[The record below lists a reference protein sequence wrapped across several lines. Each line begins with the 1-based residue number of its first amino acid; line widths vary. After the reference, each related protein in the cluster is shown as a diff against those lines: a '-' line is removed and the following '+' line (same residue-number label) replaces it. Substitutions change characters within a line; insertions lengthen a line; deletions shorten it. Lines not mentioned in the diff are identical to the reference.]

1 MKTLKQIQL
10 LIFGLLLQISTISLY
25 ACSQNNY
32 SLKDTSA
39 ANKVYYAI
47 EINDVVCGYSES
59 SEMPVTKDGKDLVEQ
74 EVNIFIMLSL
84 LGSEFNT
91 EMNSKAIID
100 SISRKASYI
109 NTKIKQGSTDIDIE
123 MNVDGNKASIKSPMT
138 TQLKEI
144 DITPETVIGS
154 DEMFTRLKKEF
165 YSKGKTETTYNI
177 LELIEGEIQT
187 SSFKKMSEQTI
198 SLTDKTFNTIVIEQT
213 NTKTGL
219 KTKYWLSPDYD
230 YFVRF
235 EVMNRKIY
243 LSDQSVVDKIKVA
256 NMDASIVTKT
266 NVAISDVQ
274 SLTYMK
280 VDAVIEPIGQNFTVE
295 DLNVPGQKFSGTVK
309 DNLIEGVFEIS
320 HPKYDGKNAPPFP
333 PNFEDAFL
341 EKYLIGDGRVESD
354 DPVLIKKAKE
364 ITEGSKDSWEAAKRL
379 SKWVAENIHYAIPG
393 GGTARKT
400 YDIRAG
406 ECGAHSFLLA
416 SFCRAVGIPA
426 RVVWGGMYVPNY
438 GGGFGQHGWN
448 EIYMGEAGWIPVD
461 ATALEVDFADAGHI
475 RISEYQST
483 SSSFNGKNF
492 EIIDY
497 KFGDK
502 QKETTSADY
511 SEFYGKYTNLE
522 TGRTFEVLD
531 KEGNLSVD
539 IPGQMVLPFN
549 KPDEKGKWYC
559 KLSPTL
565 YLEFTRDKENHIKE
579 MILHEIAQMT
589 KKSSP
594 ETIEASVPEN
604 MRPYLGKYLFAAI
617 NQEFTVFYNDGALV
631 IHDPTKNEDIKLQS
645 PNEEGGWL
653 DEFNKNVIYFDKDA
667 EGNVTLLKVDVAN
680 KFIREEFASA
690 VIEKTIREE
699 GIEAGLKKFNEIK
712 SDTDSKLIISES
724 SFNLLGYKFL
734 NEGKNEEALEIFK
747 LNVKEYPESFNA
759 HGSLAEAYMKCE
771 NKEEAIKNYQK
782 SLELNAENERAK
794 MMLEKI
800 NNN

>member
-10 LIFGLLLQISTISLY
+10 LMFGMLLQIATISLY
-25 ACSQNNY
+25 ACIQNNY
-32 SLKDTSA
+32 SPKDTSA

-47 EINDVVCGYSES
+47 EINGVVCGYSES
-59 SEMPVTKDGKDLVEQ
+59 SEMPINKEGKNLVEQ
-74 EVNIFIMLSL
+74 NVNIFIMLSL

-100 SISRKASYI
+100 PITRKASYV
-109 NTKIKQGSTDIDIE
+109 NTNIKQGSTNIDIE
-123 MNVDGNKASIKSPMT
+123 MKVFGNEATIKSPMT

-144 DITPETVIGS
+144 DVTPETIIGS
-154 DEMFTRLKKEF
+154 DEMFSKLKKEF
-165 YSKGKTETTYNI
+165 YEQGKTETEYNI
-177 LELIEGEIQT
+177 LELIEGAIQIST
-187 SSFKKMSEQTI
+187 FKKVGEETI
-198 SLTDKTFNTIVIEQT
+198 SLNGNSFNTIIIEQT
-213 NTKTGL
+213 NSKTGL
-219 KTKYWLSPDYD
+219 KTTYWLSPDYD
-230 YFVRF
+230 YFVKF

-243 LSDQSVVDKIKVA
+243 LTDQSVIDKIKVA
-256 NMDASIVTKT
+256 NMDENIVTKT

-280 VDAVIEPIGQNFTVE
+280 VNAVIEPIGQNFTVD
-295 DLNVPGQKFSGTVK
+295 DLNVSGQKFTGTVK
-309 DNLIEGVFEIS
+309 NNHIEGVFEIA
-320 HPKYDGKNAPPFP
+320 HVKYDGKKAPPFP
-333 PNFEDAFL
+333 PIFKDASL
-341 EKYLIGDGRVESD
+341 EKYLNADGRIECD

-364 ITEGSKDSWEAAKRL
+364 VTKGSKDSWEAATRL

-461 ATALEVDFADAGHI
+461 ATALEVDFVDAGHI

-483 SSSFNGKNF
+483 SSSFNGKKF
-492 EIIDY
+492 EILDY
-497 KFGDK
+497 KLINK
-502 QKETTSADY
+502 PKETKSSDI
-511 SEFYGKYTNLE
+511 SEYYGKYTNIE
-522 TGRTFEVLD
+522 SGRTFEVLD

-549 KPDEKGKWYC
+549 KPDQKGKWYC

-565 YLEFTRDKENHIKE
+565 YLEFTRDEENQIKE
-579 MILHEIAQMT
+579 MLLHEIAQMT
-589 KKSSP
+589 KKSSL

-631 IHDPTKNEDIKLQS
+631 IHDPTKNEDITLQS

-653 DEFNKNVIYFDKDA
+653 DEFDKNVIYFDKDA
-667 EGNVTLLKVDVAN
+667 EGNVTALKVDVTNSFIKGELASE
-680 KFIREEFASA
+680 KLEKMIREN
-690 VIEKTIREE
+690 
-699 GIEAGLKKFNEIK
+699 GIGNAIQEYHILK
-712 SDTDSKLIISES
+712 SDPYSKLIFSEKS
-724 SFNLLGYKFL
+724 MNLLGYKFL
-734 NEGKNEEALEIFK
+734 NEGETDIAIEIFK
-747 LNVKEYPESFNA
+747 MNVADYPESSNVYD
-759 HGSLAEAYMKCE
+759 SLGEAYMKCE

-782 SLELNAENERAK
+782 SLELNPENERAK

>member
-10 LIFGLLLQISTISLY
+10 LIFGMLLQISTISLY

-32 SLKDTSA
+32 SPKDTSA
-39 ANKVYYAI
+39 ASKVYYAI
-47 EINDVVCGYSES
+47 EINDVVCGYTES
-59 SEMPVTKDGKDLVEQ
+59 SETPIRKYDQDLIEQ
-74 EVNIFIMLSL
+74 DINIFIMLSL
-84 LGSEFNT
+84 LGSEFNM
-91 EMNSKAIID
+91 EMSSQSIVDPVTRRGVDIITD
-100 SISRKASYI
+100 
-109 NTKIKQGSTDIDIE
+109 IKQGSTEFNI
-123 MNVDGNKASIKSPMT
+123 SIKVKDDKATINST
-138 TQLKEI
+138 LNSTEKVIE
-144 DITPETVIGS
+144 ITPETVIGS
-154 DEMFTRLKKEF
+154 DEAFTRLKKDLYLE
-165 YSKGKTETTYNI
+165 GKTEAEYNI
-177 LELIEGEIQT
+177 LEVMEGEIQK
-187 SSFKKMSEQTI
+187 SKFKKTGEETV
-198 SLTDKTFNTIVIEQT
+198 SLAGKSFNTIIIEQT

-219 KTKYWLSPDYD
+219 KTTYWLSPDYG
-230 YFVRF
+230 YFVKF
-235 EVMNRKIY
+235 EVLNRKIY
-243 LSDQSVVDKIKVA
+243 LSDQSVIDKIKVA

-295 DLNVPGQKFSGTVK
+295 DLNVPGQKFTGTIK
-309 DNLIEGVFEIS
+309 ENLIEGMFEIS

-333 PNFEDAFL
+333 PNFKDAFL

-364 ITEGSKDSWEAAKRL
+364 ITEGSKDSWEAATRL

-461 ATALEVDFADAGHI
+461 ATALEIDFVDAGHI

-497 KFGDK
+497 KLANNE
-502 QKETTSADY
+502 KETISSDY

-565 YLEFTRDKENHIKE
+565 YLEFTRDEENKIKE
-579 MILHEIAQMT
+579 MFLHEIAQMT

-594 ETIEASVPEN
+594 ETIEANVPEN
-604 MRPYLGKYLFAAI
+604 MRPYLGKYLFSAI
-617 NQEFTVFYNDGALV
+617 NQEFTVFYNDGVLI

-653 DEFNKNVIYFDKDA
+653 DEFDKNLIYFDKDA

-680 KFIREEFASA
+680 KFTREEFASA
-690 VIEKTIREE
+690 VIERTIREE

-712 SDTDSKLIISES
+712 SDSDSKLVISES

-759 HGSLAEAYMKCE
+759 HGSLAEAYMKCG

-782 SLELNAENERAK
+782 SLELNPENARAK

>member
-1 MKTLKQIQL
+1 M
-10 LIFGLLLQISTISLY
+10 LLQISAISLY

-32 SLKDTSA
+32 SPKDTSA

-59 SEMPVTKDGKDLVEQ
+59 SEMPVIKDGKDLVEQ

-100 SISRKASYI
+100 PISRKASYV

-165 YSKGKTETTYNI
+165 YEEGKTETEYNI
-177 LELIEGEIQT
+177 LELIEGAIQA
-187 SSFKKMSEQTI
+187 SAFKKVGEETI
-198 SLTDKTFNTIVIEQT
+198 SLNGNSFNTIIIEQT
-213 NTKTGL
+213 NTRTGL
-219 KTKYWLSPDYD
+219 KTNYWLSPEYD
-230 YFVRF
+230 YFVKF

-280 VDAVIEPIGQNFTVE
+280 VDAIIEPIGQNFSVE
-295 DLNVPGQKFSGTVK
+295 DLNVPGQKFTGTVK

-320 HPKYDGKNAPPFP
+320 HAKYNGNVVPPFP
-333 PNFEDAFL
+333 PKFNDSSL
-341 EKYLIGDGRVESD
+341 DKYLKADGRIESD

-364 ITEGSKDSWEAAKRL
+364 ITEGSKDSWEAATRL

-448 EIYMGEAGWIPVD
+448 EIYMGDAGWIPVD
-461 ATALEVDFADAGHI
+461 ATALEIDFVDAGHI

-483 SSSFNGKNF
+483 SSSFNGKKF
-492 EIIDY
+492 EILDY
-497 KFGDK
+497 KLMDK
-502 QKETTSADY
+502 PQETASADY
-511 SEFYGKYTNLE
+511 SEYYGKYTNLAS
-522 TGRTFEVLD
+522 GRTFEVLD

-565 YLEFTRDKENHIKE
+565 YLEFTRDKENQIKE
-579 MILHEIAQMT
+579 MLLHEIARMT

-594 ETIEASVPEN
+594 ETIEASLQEN
-604 MRPYLGKYLFAAI
+604 IKSYLGKYYFAAI
-617 NQEFTVFYNDGALV
+617 NQEFTVFYDDSTLTV
-631 IHDPTKNEDIKLQS
+631 HDPTKNENIKLQS
-645 PNEEGGWL
+645 PNEEGGWM
-653 DEFNKNVIYFDKDA
+653 DEFNKNVVYFDKDD
-667 EGNVTLLKVDVAN
+667 EGNVTALKIDVAN
-680 KFIREEFASA
+680 SFTKGEFASERLDKMIKENGVGSA
-690 VIEKTIREE
+690 MQEYHI
-699 GIEAGLKKFNEIK
+699 LKSE
-712 SDTDSKLIISES
+712 SDSKLIFSERS
-724 SFNLLGYKFL
+724 MNLLGYKYL
-734 NEGKNEEALEIFK
+734 NEGETDIAIEIFK
-747 LNVKEYPESFNA
+747 MNVADYPESPNVYD
-759 HGSLAEAYMKCE
+759 SLGEAYMKAG
-771 NKEEAIKNYQK
+771 NKDEAIRNYKK
-782 SLELNAENERAK
+782 SLELNPKNDNAK
-794 MMLEKI
+794 KMLEKI
-800 NNN
+800 NTN

>member
-10 LIFGLLLQISTISLY
+10 LIFGMLLQISTISLY

-32 SLKDTSA
+32 SPKDTSA
-39 ANKVYYAI
+39 ASKVYYAI
-47 EINDVVCGYSES
+47 EINDVVCGYTES
-59 SEMPVTKDGKDLVEQ
+59 SEMPVTKYGKDLIEQ
-74 EVNIFIMLSL
+74 DINIFIMLSL
-84 LGSEFNT
+84 LGSEFNM
-91 EMNSKAIID
+91 EMSSQSIVDPVTRRGVDIITD
-100 SISRKASYI
+100 
-109 NTKIKQGSTDIDIE
+109 IKQGSTEFNI
-123 MNVDGNKASIKSPMT
+123 SIKVKDDKATINST
-138 TQLKEI
+138 LNSTEKVIE
-144 DITPETVIGS
+144 ITPETVIGS
-154 DEMFTRLKKEF
+154 DEAFTRLKKDLYLE
-165 YSKGKTETTYNI
+165 GKTEAEYNI
-177 LELIEGEIQT
+177 LEVMEGEIQK
-187 SSFKKMSEQTI
+187 SKFKKTGEETV
-198 SLTDKTFNTIVIEQT
+198 SLAGKSFNTIIIEQT

-219 KTKYWLSPDYD
+219 KTTYWLSPEYD
-230 YFVRF
+230 YFVKF
-235 EVMNRKIY
+235 EVLNRKIY
-243 LSDQSVVDKIKVA
+243 LSDQSVIDKIKVA

-295 DLNVPGQKFSGTVK
+295 DLNVPGQKFTGTIK
-309 DNLIEGVFEIS
+309 ENLIEGVFEIS

-333 PNFEDAFL
+333 PNLKDAFL

-364 ITEGSKDSWEAAKRL
+364 ITEGSKDSWEAATRL

-461 ATALEVDFADAGHI
+461 ATALEIDFVDAGHI

-483 SSSFNGKNF
+483 SSSFNGKKF

-497 KFGDK
+497 KLGDK

-522 TGRTFEVLD
+522 SGRTFEVLD

-539 IPGQMVLPFN
+539 VPGQMVLPFN
-549 KPDEKGKWYC
+549 KPNEKGKWYC

-565 YLEFTRDKENHIKE
+565 YLEFTRDEENHIKE
-579 MILHEIAQMT
+579 MLLHEIAQMT

-631 IHDPTKNEDIKLQS
+631 IHDPTKNEDITLQS

-667 EGNVTLLKVDVAN
+667 DGNVTLLKVDIAN
-680 KFIREEFASA
+680 KFTREEFASA

-712 SDTDSKLIISES
+712 SDTDSKLVISES

-759 HGSLAEAYMKCE
+759 HGNLAEAYMKRG

-782 SLELNAENERAK
+782 SLELNPENERAK

-800 NNN
+800 SNN